1 MTVSKR
7 LAERLSGTGPETK
20 DNKRKLTKREQET
33 LALMKEDDEIR
44 SALIR
49 TKRVGKLLLK
59 REDEE
64 LAKLD
69 DLVQELIQAPGLN
82 PTLAPDPCKESRQ
95 ACEECCNQTTQDSV
109 LKCKTQIENYTQC
122 VNFHFNKFLN

>member
-7 LAERLSGTGPETK
+7 LAERLTGTETK
-20 DNKRKLTKREQET
+20 DTKRKLTKDEQET
-33 LALMKEDDEIR
+33 LALMKEDEEIR
-44 SALIR
+44 SALYR

-64 LAKLD
+64 LAKLEE
-69 DLVQELIQAPGLN
+69 LVQDLIQAPGLN

-95 ACEECCNQTTQDSV
+95 ACEECCNQTSPESV
-109 LKCKTQIENYTQC
+109 LKCETQIENYTQC